1 MSISGSIAV
10 FVIIWWLVFFMVL
23 PIGSREVVDQSDV
36 STGQDAGAPKKTR
49 LLFKTMISTIISIA
63 VFALFYW
70 LVDSGHVYIGPDPK

>member
-1 MSISGSIAV
+1 MSLTGSIAV

-36 STGQDAGAPKKTR
+36 TMGQDAGAPKRTR
-49 LLFKTMISTIISIA
+49 LLFKSMISTLISVA

-70 LVDSGHVYIGPDPK
+70 LIESEHIAIGPG

>member
-1 MSISGSIAV
+1 MSVTGSIAV

-36 STGQDAGAPKKTR
+36 TMGQDAGAPKRTR
-49 LLFKTMISTIISIA
+49 LLFKSMISTLISFA

-70 LVDSGHVYIGPDPK
+70 LIDSGHIAIGPG

>member
-1 MSISGSIAV
+1 MSVTGSIAV

-36 STGQDAGAPKKTR
+36 TMGQDAGAPKRTR
-49 LLFKTMISTIISIA
+49 LLFKSMISTLISVA

-70 LVDSGHVYIGPDPK
+70 LIGSGHIAIGPG

>member
-1 MSISGSIAV
+1 MSVTGSIAV

-36 STGQDAGAPKKTR
+36 TMGQDAGAPKRTR
-49 LLFKTMISTIISIA
+49 LLFKSMISTLISVA

-70 LVDSGHVYIGPDPK
+70 LIDSGHIAIGPG